1 MKYVSSLT
9 MKILSPLLW
18 VCLMA
23 LPTYG
28 QTGKGTISGRLTT
41 TGGQPAAYVNV
52 ALQGTRYGT
61 TTDESGRFVLKAPA
75 GAHTLIASA
84 VGFVTQEK
92 PVQVTANQTVTVDF
106 ILTENN
112 TQLTEVIVTGSKTDY
127 VVVKPSESL
136 RLNAPLI
143 EVPQNISVVT
153 QQTIRD
159 FGIVGTAEM
168 ARLTSGVVRR
178 YGGANDFAFTI
189 RGTDA
194 TNNVFRNGVG
204 GYWWNQQSDAFMIER
219 VEFVKGPAGFMI
231 GNSEPGGLLNEV
243 TKQADGRRI
252 REAELGY
259 GSWNLMRGGVDIG
272 DRFSPNSRFS
282 YRVVAGGQHTNA
294 NYDFYRASRL
304 YVMPSLRY
312 TYKEGSFI
320 QAEMIR
326 MDGFVKADNYNNVS
340 PGGADERLFPLTFN
354 STDPNAVR
362 GVETDD
368 TYLRLSHTHR
378 LGRGWQIKTQLA
390 DVRGVYRGDYM
401 YVTGVSAR
409 FDTLFRQYGY
419 TDWRN
424 RLQAAQT
431 FVDGKFRTG
440 NSVEHSVLAGLDYGK
455 SWVSSAWGEAA
466 DQDTIFG
473 NDLPLVVRNPV
484 YGLNRGE
491 LAPTVTLNPSD
502 EWGTEWMAL
511 YAQDHI
517 KLFNKLVVTVAGR
530 LSRTRAWASYDSA
543 TVRNVKF
550 TPRFGLT
557 YLIKKNMSAYALYD
571 ETFLPQTGRKRDG
584 SARPLTGSNMEIGFK
599 SQWMNQRLAFNASL
613 FRTVKNNVLVQD
625 PLNTNFYEERGQVTS
640 QGFEMDIT
648 GNLTNH
654 LMINANYTYTDAR
667 ITKDAVAENV
677 GFPNYGVANHTG
689 NAMLRY
695 RFLSGGL
702 NGFSAG
708 VGVQLMGR
716 RAAVWPGWTDV
727 RDKAVTSPAYTL
739 LDANVG
745 YDREKFSIRAN
756 VFNLTNRQGM
766 DNATWNSATDAMPGF
781 FTFSPLQP
789 VNFRVMASYK
799 F

>member
-1 MKYVSSLT
+1 MNSYLPF
-9 MKILSPLLW
+9 KILSPLLGLLLS
-18 VCLMA
+18 VACFA
-23 LPTYG
+23 
-28 QTGKGTISGRLTT
+28 QQSGKGTISGRITT
-41 TGGQPAAYVNV
+41 TSGQSAAYVNV

-61 TTDESGRFVLKAPA
+61 TTDEAGRFVFKVPA
-75 GAHTLIASA
+75 GTHTLTVSA
-84 VGFVTQEK
+84 VGFDTQGKQVE
-92 PVQVTANQTVTVDF
+92 VTAAKTVTADF
-106 ILTENN
+106 ALVENN
-112 TQLTEVIVTGSKTDY
+112 TQLTEVVVTGNRADY

-153 QQTIRD
+153 QQTMRD

-168 ARLTSGVVRR
+168 SRLTSGVVRR
-178 YGGANDFAFTI
+178 YGGANDFSFTI

-204 GYWWNQQSDAFMIER
+204 GYWWNQQSDAFMLER

-243 TKQADGRRI
+243 TKQADGSRI
-252 REAELGY
+252 REVELGY
-259 GSWNLMRGGVDIG
+259 GSWNLMRGGMDIG

-304 YVMPSLRY
+304 YLMPSLRY

-340 PGGADERLFPLTFN
+340 PGGTNERLFPLTFN

-362 GVETDD
+362 GIETDD
-368 TYLRLSHTHR
+368 TYLRLSHTHQ

-401 YVTGVSAR
+401 YVTGVTAN
-409 FDTLFRQYGY
+409 FDTLYRQYGY

-440 NSVEHSVLAGLDYGK
+440 NLVEHSVLAGLDYGK
-455 SWVSSAWGEAA
+455 SWVSSAWGDAA
-466 DQDTIFG
+466 DKDTIFG
-473 NDLPLVVRNPV
+473 NDLPLAVQNPV
-484 YGLNRGE
+484 YNLNRSE
-491 LAPTVTLNPSD
+491 LAPSVILNPAD
-502 EWGTEWMAL
+502 QWGVEWMAL
-511 YAQDHI
+511 YVQDHI

-530 LSRTRAWASYDSA
+530 LSRTRAWASYDST
-543 TVRNVKF
+543 TVRDVKF
-550 TPRFGLT
+550 TPRLGLT
-557 YLIKKNMSAYALYD
+557 YLLKKNMSVYALYD
-571 ETFLPQTGRKRDG
+571 ETFLPQTGRKREG

-599 SQWMNQRLAFNASL
+599 SQWMSQRLVFNASL
-613 FRTVKNNVLVQD
+613 FQTVKNNVLVQD

-640 QGFEMDIT
+640 QGFEMDVT
-648 GNLTNH
+648 GNLTNN
-654 LMINANYTYTDAR
+654 LIINANYTYTDAR
-667 ITKDAVAENV
+667 ITKDVVAENV

-689 NAMLRY
+689 NAMIRY

-702 NGFSAG
+702 AGFSAG
-708 VGVQLMGR
+708 VGMQVMGR

-727 RDKAVTSPAYTL
+727 RDKGVTAPAYTL

-766 DNATWNSATDAMPGF
+766 DNATWNSVTDTTPGF

-789 VNFRVMASYK
+789 INFRIIASYK